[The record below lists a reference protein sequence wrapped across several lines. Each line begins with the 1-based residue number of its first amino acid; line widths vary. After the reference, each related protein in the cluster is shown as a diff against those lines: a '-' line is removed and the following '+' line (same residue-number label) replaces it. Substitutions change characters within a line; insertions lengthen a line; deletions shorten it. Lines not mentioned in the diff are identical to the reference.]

1 MGAQWPPITP
11 PALCHA
17 HMAVESHTPRG
28 GAPFGL
34 LRPQCGVGARQAS
47 ETHPCGAKVPC
58 ARLARTM
65 GAQWPPITP
74 PALCHAHMAVE
85 SHVCL
90 ALFLTDLHKR
100 GSSDGLT
107 DPCQ

>member
-28 GAPFGL
+28 GA
-34 LRPQCGVGARQAS
+34 
-47 ETHPCGAKVPC
+47 
-58 ARLARTM
+58 
-65 GAQWPPITP
+65 
-74 PALCHAHMAVE
+74 MAVE
-85 SHVCL
+85 SHVCH

-107 DPCQ
+107 DPEKKLRRIPLVTASEAGRAQI